1 MFMLCFTGITQ
12 TALALL
18 LLIRPLTVMTA
29 FQLIPEC
36 EFPNKHSL
44 TLTLYAPSLFPK
56 TPLSNSRI
64 PILSSAYSRITNSIR
79 NRRLPFC
86 EIEYFKVQI
95 KKLKQH
101 SRILDLGRSSCTML
115 CTFSRVGSPR
125 GIILSGTARYL
136 IPYSIV
142 IPERIP

>member
-56 TPLSNSRI
+56 HPLSNSRI
-64 PILSSAYSRITNSIR
+64 PTLSFAYSRITNSIR

-86 EIEYFKVQI
+86 EIEYFKAQI
-95 KKLKQH
+95 KKNRNKFPGSWIWAAVVAQCYVHFLELGHQGVSFYQEQH
-101 SRILDLGRSSCTML
+101 
-115 CTFSRVGSPR
+115 
-125 GIILSGTARYL
+125 GT
-136 IPYSIV
+136 
-142 IPERIP
+142 

>member
-18 LLIRPLTVMTA
+18 LLIRPLTVITA

-79 NRRLPFC
+79 NHRLPFC
-86 EIEYFKVQI
+86 EIEYFKVEI
-95 KKLKQH
+95 KKK